1 MPNYLFLLFINLGL
15 LFSEPCP
22 SLQDTKWVLFAYK
35 DMTDNQDVV
44 LSESDYLTGCSVKYV
59 LSFSKK
65 NRMLLEI
72 NDKWIRSGKYKIGNG
87 CEMNI
92 SFPVGEKVY
101 DGENPCMIDTIRLI
115 AVGYAINY
123 ATSYEV
129 SEDTL
134 IIHYTTLGEATNI
147 SGDLRF
153 KKVSS

>member
-1 MPNYLFLLFINLGL
+1 MTKCLFLLFIALGL
-15 LFSEPCP
+15 SFSEPCP

-44 LSESDYLTGCSVKYV
+44 LKESDYLTGCSVKYI
-59 LSFSKK
+59 LSFNKK
-65 NRMLLEI
+65 NRTLLEI
-72 NDKWIRSGKYKIGNG
+72 NDKWIRSGRYKIGGN
-87 CEMNI
+87 CNLDI

-101 DGENPCMIDTIRLI
+101 DGDVTCRIDTIRLI